1 MGDSKPEK
9 VVLSDIEREALTRLV
24 RRRKSSQ
31 QLALRARVVLAA
43 AAGLNHTQ
51 IARELGVS
59 LEMARL
65 WRRRW
70 LELQTVALDELSV
83 LQRLADAPRPGAPVR
98 KSAKPSGDAVALVKH
113 LLIARRPFPSRAVR
127 LIAMNH

>member
-1 MGDSKPEK
+1 MCDSKPEK
-9 VVLSDIEREALTRLV
+9 VVLSDSEREALTRLV

-70 LELQTVALDELSV
+70 LELQTVAPDELSV
-83 LQRLADAPRPGAPVR
+83 TKRLADAPRPGAPVR
-98 KSAKPSGDAVALVKH
+98 IAAKRMAMALPCP
-113 LLIARRPFPSRAVR
+113 LAP
-127 LIAMNH
+127 